1 MGIVA
6 ACTGVYPKNM
16 ALGQVVTKIVGH
28 DDRYSVGNETSV
40 YQNNIKVKI
49 CNYSWSKSLE
59 LIKSQPKKFRFF
71 RNYDLVSN

>member
-1 MGIVA
+1 MCIVA

-28 DDRYSVGNETSV
+28 VDTCIGNERSV
-40 YQNNIKVKI
+40 YQNNIKLKK

-59 LIKSQPKKFRFF
+59 LIKSQPKKFSFF
-71 RNYDLVSN
+71 NNYDLVSN